1 MQSPELFAALPDLLL
16 LVRRDGTIVAH
27 AGGKGVPE
35 LGVPVSAGAEL
46 APSWSEP
53 TAALIRHLVRRAL
66 ADRATTESEFAER
79 DNQYEIR
86 VQPLGVD
93 RALCV
98 IRPSLRDTGRDALEQ
113 TGEHRRLRLDRR
125 GFLRRFK
132 EATSFAT
139 LRELPVAVA
148 VLYIE
153 EIADIAQVIATK
165 VSEQIMSTALSRLP
179 AHPSDGAPEWY
190 IGQLGENLL
199 ALVVES
205 TDRDVIEKTVADICA
220 TFREPVV
227 LGDAEFRLTPYA
239 GVSILGVD
247 ATSPRVLLD
256 HARSAAAEARRAVS
270 REVFFFSDTMHLKSL
285 SRVDVARELRE
296 AIASGAVRLRYSGR
310 HDLRTG
316 RLVAW
321 VGYLRWEHSLRGEVR
336 PAEFLRVA
344 QATGLAASLSRSVL
358 AHLPKDFAE
367 LGGPAQ
373 EGVRISFGALRDH
386 VLHEDF
392 IADMQR
398 FVAESGLPP
407 ERLELRIAEKL
418 LVARDPVDFRSLE
431 RLGVQLVVDEVGRDV
446 SSLASLARAPV
457 SSLQLDRAWVQALAS
472 DPIARTVCRAGFAMA
487 TALGLTPIATGVDDE
502 AQRDALL
509 ELGCQ
514 YGLGDLYGGSAPR
527 ATAPSPPAARKA
539 SGTT

>member
-1 MQSPELFAALPDLLL
+1 MPSSELFAALPDLLL

-27 AGGKGVPE
+27 AGGKGVSE
-35 LGVPVSAGAEL
+35 LGAPASGAAVF
-46 APSWSEP
+46 APSWSDE
-53 TAALIRHLVRRAL
+53 TATLVRHLIRRAL
-66 ADRATTESEFAER
+66 ADRAPAESEFSER

-86 VQPLGVD
+86 VHPLGMD

-98 IRPSLRDTGRDALEQ
+98 LRPSLRDTSRDALEQ
-113 TGEHRRLRLDRR
+113 TGAHRRLQLDRR

-139 LRELPVAVA
+139 LRERPVAVA
-148 VLYIE
+148 VLYLE

-179 AHPSDGAPEWY
+179 AHPMDGSPEWY
-190 IGQLGENLL
+190 LGQLSENLL

-205 TDRDVIEKTVADICA
+205 TDRDVIEKTVAGVCA
-220 TFREPVV
+220 KFREPVV

-270 REVFFFSDTMHLKSL
+270 GGVFFFSDTVQLKAL
-285 SRVDVARELRE
+285 SRVDIARELRD
-296 AIASGAVRLRYSGR
+296 AITNGAVKLRYAGR

-321 VGYLRWEHSLRGEVR
+321 VGYVRWEHSLRGEVR

-358 AHLPKDFAE
+358 AHLPKDFAM
-367 LGGPAQ
+367 LGGPAE

-392 IADMQR
+392 VADMQR
-398 FVAESGLPP
+398 FLVESGLPP
-407 ERLELRIAEKL
+407 DRLELRIAEKL
-418 LVARDPVDFRSLE
+418 LVARDSADFRSLE
-431 RLGVQLVVDEVGRDV
+431 RLGVQFVVDEVGRDV

-457 SSLQLDRAWVQALAS
+457 WGLQLDRAWVQALAA
-472 DPIARTVCRAGFAMA
+472 DAVARTVCRAGIAMA
-487 TALGLTPIATGVDDE
+487 TALDLTPIATGVDDE

-509 ELGCQ
+509 ELGCL
-514 YGLGDLYGGSAPR
+514 YGLGDLYGGA
-527 ATAPSPPAARKA
+527 APSAAASSPTAMRKA